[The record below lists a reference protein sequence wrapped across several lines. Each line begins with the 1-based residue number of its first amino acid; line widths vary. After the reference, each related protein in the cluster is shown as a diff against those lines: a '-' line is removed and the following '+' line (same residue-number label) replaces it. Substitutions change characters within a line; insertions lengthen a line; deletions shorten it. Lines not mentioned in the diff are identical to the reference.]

1 MKYLEINKP
10 LIKSLRSLSEK
21 ATTIKFKGDIV
32 LSAVITLFSLGL
44 IISVALI
51 IYVIKWECNL
61 LKYPLSLK
69 DLSINANFTNF
80 SNNKLL
86 LGVQAKHTWIV

>member
-51 IYVIKWECNL
+51 IYVIK
-61 LKYPLSLK
+61 
-69 DLSINANFTNF
+69 
-80 SNNKLL
+80 
-86 LGVQAKHTWIV
+86 